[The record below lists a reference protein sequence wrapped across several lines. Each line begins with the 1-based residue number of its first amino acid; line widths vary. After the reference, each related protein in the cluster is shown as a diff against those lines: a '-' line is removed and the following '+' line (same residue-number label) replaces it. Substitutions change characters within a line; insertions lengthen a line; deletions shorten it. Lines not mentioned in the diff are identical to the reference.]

1 MVTAVMKSSSQIR
14 GSYCPLN
21 LTTPS
26 LSLIPF
32 GNGVE
37 RFRSPCTSDVE
48 RDTQDTSPE
57 EASRKRDT
65 QDNPAGS
72 FEDPKPHTPGRDP
85 IWAHGGDG
93 LP

>member
-1 MVTAVMKSSSQIR
+1 MEGRCSHT
-14 GSYCPLN
+14 N
-21 LTTPS
+21 T
-26 LSLIPF
+26 
-32 GNGVE
+32 
-37 RFRSPCTSDVE
+37 SPCTSDVE

-85 IWAHGGDG
+85 VWAHGGDG